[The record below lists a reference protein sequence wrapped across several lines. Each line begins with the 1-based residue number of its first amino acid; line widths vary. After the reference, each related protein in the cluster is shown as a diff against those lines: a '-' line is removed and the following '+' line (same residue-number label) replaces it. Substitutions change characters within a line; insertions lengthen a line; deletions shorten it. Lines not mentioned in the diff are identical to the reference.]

1 MAIIR
6 VRQPG
11 LLSTVQ
17 DTGRFGEYALGMP
30 PSGAM
35 DVFSYEVGNYLVGNQ
50 EGVAGVEITYFG
62 PELEFTE
69 AALIALTGAQMP
81 PKINGEEA
89 PMWEALEVGEGD
101 VLSFEYL
108 QRGAR
113 CYLAVAG
120 GIDVPL
126 FMHSRSTYTL
136 IGLGGHEGRALQE
149 GDELE
154 VGEAPRKAEGQVG
167 KRVDEEHIPTYS
179 DETELRVIIGLA
191 SYRITEESMEEFLS
205 TTWTVT
211 PDADRV
217 GYRYKGGELKFV
229 EREQPAGAGSD
240 PANVVD
246 FGYPI
251 GSIQVPGGVEP
262 IVLMNDAVT
271 GGGYAT
277 IGTVISADRGRL
289 AQTKTNDKT
298 RFRSVD
304 LEEALEARKH
314 RRQQMEEIRQA
325 LG

>member
-1 MAIIR
+1 MAIR
-6 VRQPG
+6 VKSPG
-11 LLSTVQ
+11 LLTTVQ
-17 DTGRFGEYALGMP
+17 DTGRFGEYAIGMP

-35 DVFSYEVGNYLVGNQ
+35 DVFSYQVGNYLVGN
-50 EGVAGVEITYFG
+50 EDGAAGLEITYFG

-69 AALIALTGAQMP
+69 DAVVAVTGAEMP

-89 PMWEALEVGEGD
+89 PTWETLQVKEGD
-101 VLSFEYL
+101 VLSFDYL
-108 QRGAR
+108 KNGAR
-113 CYLAVAG
+113 SYLAVAG
-120 GIDVPL
+120 GIDAPV

-136 IGLGGHEGRALQE
+136 IGLGGLDGRALQE
-149 GDELE
+149 GDELQL
-154 VGEAPRKAEGQVG
+154 GKAGNGDARVG
-167 KRVDEEHIPTYS
+167 KKVDADNVPRYTK
-179 DETELRVIIGLA
+179 ETELRVIIGLA
-191 SYRITEESMEEFLS
+191 SYRLTEESMEEFLNVE
-205 TTWTVT
+205 WTVT

-217 GYRYKGGELKFV
+217 GYRYRGGELGFV

-277 IGTVISADRGRL
+277 IGTVISADRDRL
-289 AQTKTNDKT
+289 AQSKTNDKT
-298 RFRSVD
+298 RFRSIE
-304 LEEALEARKH
+304 LEEALEARED
-314 RRQQMEEIRQA
+314 RRKRLAEIRDA

>member
-1 MAIIR
+1 MAIR

-11 LLSTVQ
+11 LLTTVQ

-35 DVFSYEVGNYLVGNQ
+35 DVFSFQVGNYLVGN
-50 EGVAGVEITYFG
+50 EDGAAGLEITYFG

-69 AALIALTGAQMP
+69 DAVIAITGAEMP

-89 PMWEALEVGEGD
+89 PTWETLRVEEGD
-101 VLSFEYL
+101 VLSFDYL
-108 QRGAR
+108 KNGAR
-113 CYLAVAG
+113 AYLAVAG
-120 GIDVPL
+120 GIDVPV

-149 GDELE
+149 GDELG
-154 VGEAPRKAEGQVG
+154 VGEAPRHVEGQVG
-167 KRVDEEHIPTYS
+167 KRVDDDHIPAYS
-179 DETELRVIIGLA
+179 KETELRAILGLA
-191 SYRITEESMEEFLS
+191 SYRITEESMDEFLS
-205 TTWTVT
+205 IQWTVT

-217 GYRYKGGELKFV
+217 GYRYRGGELKFV
-229 EREQPAGAGSD
+229 EREQPAGAGAD

-246 FGYPI
+246 FGYPV

-277 IGTVISADRGRL
+277 IGTVISADRDKL

-304 LEEALEARKH
+304 LDEALKARGE
-314 RRQQMEEIRQA
+314 RREQMAGIRKA
-325 LG
+325 LS

>member
-1 MAIIR
+1 MAIK

-11 LLSTVQ
+11 LLTTVQ

-35 DVFSYEVGNYLVGNQ
+35 DIFSYQVGNYLVGNE
-50 EGVAGVEITYFG
+50 EGAAGLEITYFG

-69 AALIALTGAQMP
+69 GAVIAVTGAEMP

-89 PMWEALEVGEGD
+89 PTWETLEVGEGD
-101 VLSFEYL
+101 VLSFDYL
-108 QRGAR
+108 KNGAR
-113 CYLAVAG
+113 SYLAVAG
-120 GIDVPL
+120 GIDVPV

-149 GDELE
+149 GDEL
-154 VGEAPRKAEGQVG
+154 GIGGFPNGGGQVG
-167 KRVDEEHIPTYS
+167 KRVADDRIPAYS
-179 DETELRVIIGLA
+179 KETELRVIIGLA
-191 SYRITEESMEEFLS
+191 SYRLTEESMEEFL
-205 TTWTVT
+205 TVEWTVT

-217 GYRYKGGELKFV
+217 GYRYRGGALKFV

-277 IGTVISADRGRL
+277 IGTVISADRDNL

-304 LEEALEARKH
+304 LDEALKAREE
-314 RRQQMEEIRQA
+314 RREQMAEIRQA
-325 LG
+325 LS

>member
-1 MAIIR
+1 MAIK

-11 LLSTVQ
+11 LLTTVQ

-35 DVFSYEVGNYLVGNQ
+35 DVFSYQVGNYLVGNE
-50 EGVAGVEITYFG
+50 EGTAGLEITYFG

-69 AALIALTGAQMP
+69 AAVIAVTGAEMP

-89 PMWEALEVGEGD
+89 PTWEALEVGNGD
-101 VLSFEYL
+101 VLSFDYL
-108 QRGAR
+108 KNGAR
-113 CYLAVAG
+113 SYLAVAG
-120 GIDVPL
+120 GIDVPV

-154 VGEAPRKAEGQVG
+154 IGESPSGSEQVG
-167 KRVDEEHIPTYS
+167 KSVDDDHIPAYS
-179 DETELRVIIGLA
+179 RETELRVIIGLA
-191 SYRITEESMEEFLS
+191 SYRLTEESMEEFLN

-217 GYRYKGGELKFV
+217 GYRYRGGELKFV

-277 IGTVISADRGRL
+277 IGTVISADRDRL

-298 RFRSVD
+298 RFRSVELD
-304 LEEALEARKH
+304 EALEARKQ
-314 RRQQMEEIRQA
+314 RLQQMEEIRQA
-325 LG
+325 LE

>member
-1 MAIIR
+1 M
-6 VRQPG
+6 
-11 LLSTVQ
+11 T
-17 DTGRFGEYALGMP
+17 
-30 PSGAM
+30 
-35 DVFSYEVGNYLVGNQ
+35 YL
-50 EGVAGVEITYFG
+50 G

-69 AALIALTGAQMP
+69 DAVIAITGAEMP

-89 PMWEALEVGEGD
+89 PTWEVIAVEAGD
-101 VLSFEYL
+101 VLSFDYL
-108 QRGAR
+108 KSGAR
-113 CYLAVAG
+113 SYLAVAG
-120 GIDVPL
+120 GIDVPI

-136 IGLGGHEGRALQE
+136 IGLGGLEGRALQE

-154 VGEAPRKAEGQVG
+154 VGEGGDRSDRVG
-167 KRVDEEHIPTYS
+167 KAVDEDHVPAYS
-179 DETELRVIIGLA
+179 KETELRVIIGLA
-191 SYRITEESMEEFLS
+191 SYRLTEESMEEFLN

-229 EREQPAGAGSD
+229 EREQPAGAGAD

-277 IGTVISADRGRL
+277 IGTVISADRDRL

-304 LEEALEARKH
+304 LDEALEAREE
-314 RRQQMEEIRQA
+314 RRQQMVQIQQA
-325 LG
+325 LS

>member
-108 QRGAR
+108 KRGAR

-314 RRQQMEEIRQA
+314 RRQQMEEIKGS
-325 LG
+325 LT

>member
-1 MAIIR
+1 MAIR
-6 VRQPG
+6 VKSPG
-11 LLSTVQ
+11 LLTTVQ

-35 DVFSYEVGNYLVGNQ
+35 DVFSYQVGNYLVGNE
-50 EGVAGVEITYFG
+50 EGVAGLEITYFG

-69 AALIALTGAQMP
+69 GAVIAVTGAEMP
-81 PKINGEEA
+81 PKLNGEEA
-89 PMWEALEVGEGD
+89 PTWEALEVGEGD
-101 VLSFEYL
+101 VLSFDYL
-108 QRGAR
+108 KNGAR
-113 CYLAVAG
+113 SYLAVAG
-120 GIDVPL
+120 GIDVPV

-149 GDELE
+149 GDELAI
-154 VGEAPRKAEGQVG
+154 GDTANGSGRVG
-167 KRVDEEHIPTYS
+167 KKVADDHVPAYS
-179 DETELRVIIGLA
+179 RETELRVIIGLA
-191 SYRITEESMEEFLS
+191 SYRLTEESMDEFLT

-217 GYRYKGGELKFV
+217 GYRYRGGELKFV

-277 IGTVISADRGRL
+277 IGTVISADRDKL

-298 RFRSVD
+298 KFRSVD
-304 LEEALEARKH
+304 LDEALEARKD
-314 RRQQMEEIRQA
+314 RRRQMEEIRQA
-325 LG
+325 LE

>member
-1 MAIIR
+1 
-6 VRQPG
+6 
-11 LLSTVQ
+11 
-17 DTGRFGEYALGMP
+17 
-30 PSGAM
+30 M

-108 QRGAR
+108 KRGAR

-277 IGTVISADRGRL
+277 IGTVISVDRGRL

>member
-1 MAIIR
+1 
-6 VRQPG
+6 
-11 LLSTVQ
+11 
-17 DTGRFGEYALGMP
+17 
-30 PSGAM
+30 M

-50 EGVAGVEITYFG
+50 EGAAGLEITYFG

-69 AALIALTGAQMP
+69 AAVIAVTGAEMP

-89 PMWEALEVGEGD
+89 PTWEALEVGEGD
-101 VLSFEYL
+101 VLSFDYL
-108 QRGAR
+108 RNGAR
-113 CYLAVAG
+113 SYLAVAG
-120 GIDVPL
+120 GIDVPV

-154 VGEAPRKAEGQVG
+154 VGEAPRNAEGQVS
-167 KRVDEEHIPTYS
+167 KRVDDDHIPTYS
-179 DETELRVIIGLA
+179 SETELRVIIGLA
-191 SYRITEESMEEFLS
+191 SYRITEQSMEEFLS

-217 GYRYKGGELKFV
+217 GYRYKGGELEFV

-277 IGTVISADRGRL
+277 IGTVISADRDRL

-298 RFRSVD
+298 RFRSVELD
-304 LEEALEARKH
+304 EALEARKQ
-314 RRQQMEEIRQA
+314 RREQMAEIRQA
-325 LG
+325 LS

>member
-1 MAIIR
+1 MAIR

-11 LLSTVQ
+11 LLTTVQ

-35 DVFSYEVGNYLVGNQ
+35 DVFSYQVSNYLVGN
-50 EGVAGVEITYFG
+50 EDGAAGLEITYFG

-69 AALIALTGAQMP
+69 DAVIAITGAEMP

-89 PMWEALEVGEGD
+89 PTWETLRVEEGD
-101 VLSFEYL
+101 VLTFDYL
-108 QRGAR
+108 KNGAR
-113 CYLAVAG
+113 SYLAVAG
-120 GIDVPL
+120 GIDVPV

-149 GDELE
+149 GDELR
-154 VGEAPRKAEGQVG
+154 VGEGSRNAEGQVG
-167 KRVDEEHIPTYS
+167 KRVDDDHIPTYPR
-179 DETELRVIIGLA
+179 EAELRAIIGLA
-191 SYRITEESMEEFLS
+191 SYRITEASMDEFLS
-205 TTWTVT
+205 IQWTVT

-217 GYRYKGGELKFV
+217 GYRYRGGELKFV
-229 EREQPAGAGSD
+229 EREQPAGAGAD

-246 FGYPI
+246 FGYPV

-262 IVLMNDAVT
+262 IVLMNDA
-271 GGGYAT
+271 
-277 IGTVISADRGRL
+277 DRDKL

-304 LEEALEARKH
+304 LDEALGAREE
-314 RRQQMEEIRQA
+314 RREQMADIRQA
-325 LG
+325 LS

>member
-1 MAIIR
+1 MAIR

-11 LLSTVQ
+11 LLTTVQ
-17 DTGRFGEYALGMP
+17 DSGRFGEYALGMP

-35 DVFSYEVGNYLVGNQ
+35 DVFSYQVGNYLVGNE
-50 EGVAGVEITYFG
+50 EGAAGLEITYFG
-62 PELEFTE
+62 PELEFTG
-69 AALIALTGAQMP
+69 AAVIAVTGAEMP

-89 PMWEALEVGEGD
+89 PTWEALGVAEGD
-101 VLSFEYL
+101 VLSFDYL
-108 QRGAR
+108 RNGAR
-113 CYLAVAG
+113 SYLAVAG

-149 GDELE
+149 GDELDT
-154 VGEAPRKAEGQVG
+154 GESPNGGEQAG
-167 KRVDEEHIPTYS
+167 KRVDDDHIPTYS
-179 DETELRVIIGLA
+179 SETELRVIIGLA
-191 SYRITEESMEEFLS
+191 SYRLTEESMEEFLS
-205 TTWTVT
+205 ATWTVT

-217 GYRYKGGELKFV
+217 GYRYRGGELKFV

-277 IGTVISADRGRL
+277 IGTVISADRDRL

-298 RFRSVD
+298 RFRSVELD
-304 LEEALEARKH
+304 EALEARKQ
-314 RRQQMEEIRQA
+314 RRQQLEEIRHA
-325 LG
+325 LE